1 MGLILRFSLLLTAL
15 LAGCAG
21 RVPQTPVALTAPP
34 GSFLSAQGEILPDAE
49 VIRLAQSQDFI
60 LMGESHTN
68 PCDHAV
74 QARLMEALAQSGTRF
89 VLGLEMLPVTAQPAL
104 DAFNTRQ
111 INAAELEHETQWQ
124 KYWGYPYSIYRPVLD
139 VTERFDLP
147 VAALNIP
154 REILVRFRDQ
164 KPLSAEEQAL
174 IPKQIIPPSPA
185 QEKILLE
192 QANMHQAMHSTMTR
206 PNATDDMGQRTK
218 NFFLVQSLWD
228 SMMAEQ
234 ALKWRDK
241 TTLPVLIL
249 AGGGHV
255 EQGWGIEHRLRT
267 LKPGARCLR
276 IMPARSASDLQP
288 APGATVPDT
297 AIFFACASQHKSRL
311 GMNIIFAE
319 DQARIE
325 SVEPASMAAQA
336 GLMAGDI
343 ILRAG
348 DKPLTEASDLHFAA
362 MNAARKGEP
371 LVLTVQRGGQKV
383 EVALP
388 LTR

>member
-34 GSFLSAQGEILPDAE
+34 GSFLSPQGEILPDTE
-49 VIRLAQSQDFI
+49 VLRLAQSQDFI

-89 VLGLEMLPVTAQPAL
+89 VLGLEMLPVTTQPAL
-104 DAFNTRQ
+104 DSFNARQ
-111 INAAELEHETQWQ
+111 INAAELEHEAQWQ

-139 VTERFDLP
+139 VAERFDLP

-154 REILVRFRDQ
+154 RELLVRFRDQ
-164 KPLSAEEQAL
+164 KPLSREEQAL
-174 IPKQIIPPSPA
+174 LPKQIIPPSPA

-192 QANMHQAMHSTMTR
+192 QANMHQAMRSTMART
-206 PNATDDMGQRTK
+206 NATDDMGQRTK

-234 ALKWRDK
+234 ALKWRNK

-255 EQGWGIEHRLRT
+255 EHGWGIEHRLRT
-267 LKPGARCLR
+267 LDPAARCLR
-276 IMPARSASDLQP
+276 IMPARNASDLRP
-288 APGATVPDT
+288 APGATAPHT

-325 SVEPASMAAQA
+325 SVEPDSIAAQA

-362 MNAARKGEP
+362 MNAARKKEP
-371 LVLTVQRGGQKV
+371 LVLTVQRGGQNI